1 MMEERMGRRELRENI
16 FNLLFMTEF
25 NESGEMG
32 QQKEL
37 YFEGIAD
44 LKGKDRRYMQEKFE
58 KIREKLPQ
66 IDEKLNK
73 VSKGWKTSRMA
84 KVDLAILRL
93 AVYEAV
99 YDEEVPVS
107 VAINEAVELAKKFG
121 GDDSPSFINGVLGRL
136 VKEDE

>member
-1 MMEERMGRRELRENI
+1 MGRRELRENI